1 MRFPNRPHPLQSSR
15 FWFMILACVA
25 VTAMWKLGMFPGDS
39 HQSGDFEEFAE
50 LDLSEDSGAFLADED
65 PTDSRGDASRDT
77 SMTPP
82 PGWASNAPPWRTE
95 RVCLCG
101 THRDRRRRKWLVA
114 CRSTCRTRYVTGRN
128 CHWRTACRLISR
140 FVDTNRIIQSLWSGE
155 SRVRGSARQRCSA
168 GR

>member
-82 PGWASNAPPWRTE
+82 PGWASNALPLADRASLPLRNAPRPTSQKVAGGLPINLPNQVCYRPKLPLAHSLPPHLQIR
-95 RVCLCG
+95 
-101 THRDRRRRKWLVA
+101 
-114 CRSTCRTRYVTGRN
+114 
-128 CHWRTACRLISR
+128 
-140 FVDTNRIIQSLWSGE
+140 
-155 SRVRGSARQRCSA
+155 
-168 GR
+168 